1 MRALHRLGTIGV
13 TTVLAG
19 ASLLGTAG
27 AASAATPVTLTPA
40 VPAPEPIAC
49 PAGALPVEVIGA
61 DGVKAQNALGVYLW
75 HGKTGY
81 ALRVTHPGHQKVVF
95 TGSITVSNTI
105 SAVRK
110 FRLEKADS
118 MKVGPQRHTL
128 TFRFTNY
135 GYLDGISFAAGCS
148 RDVKVTVSID
158 GKQAAPDQVF
168 LGKNRLHPTSV
179 PFTIER
185 TRVATPA

>member
-13 TTVLAG
+13 TTALAG
-19 ASLLGTAG
+19 ASLLGSAG
-27 AASAATPVTLTPA
+27 AASAATTPT
-40 VPAPEPIAC
+40 PKPEPTAC
-49 PAGALPVEVIGA
+49 PAGVLPVEVIGSSA
-61 DGVKAQNALGVYLW
+61 VKAQNALGVYLW
-75 HGKTGY
+75 HGTTGY
-81 ALRVTHPGHQKVVF
+81 ALRVTHPGHQKITF
-95 TGSITVSNTI
+95 TGSITVTNKI

-110 FRLEKADS
+110 FRLEKADT

-135 GYLDGISFAAGCS
+135 GYLDGFSFAAGCS
-148 RDVKVTVSID
+148 KDVKVTLSID

-168 LGKNRLHPTSV
+168 LGKDRLHPTSV

-185 TRVATPA
+185 TRIALPL